1 MNSLFTSVILISLL
15 ASGTAYGADGCVLDS
30 LSSVQ
35 NSFSPQIEKE
45 VQSACDLISD
55 AKTAAKCC
63 KKSNEFIKKNPIPCS
78 DSRRL
83 KYQISIALSVCN
95 NFQEEDMDICVDHML
110 DTIDNKRA
118 QTVSFECLAASHEVT
133 NKAMDFQ
140 MEHRILSQNE
150 DSPFTQG
157 LEKLG
162 DCENSKFKELRK
174 QLDIEELNSPADP
187 VSCAETQIS
196 TDKSANRPDDGP
208 SLTPDPKTGAPA
220 GVLH

>member
-30 LSSVQ
+30 LSPVQ

-45 VQSACDLISD
+45 VLAACDSFSD
-55 AKTAAKCC
+55 VKTATKCC
-63 KKSNEFIKKNPIPCS
+63 KKSNEFIKKISIPCS
-78 DSRRL
+78 ESRRL

-95 NFQEEDMDICVDHML
+95 QFQEDDMDFCVDHML

-118 QTVSFECLAASHEVT
+118 QKISFECLAASHEVT
-133 NKAMDFQ
+133 QKNMELQ
-140 MEHRILSQNE
+140 MEHPILTQNE

-162 DCENSKFKELRK
+162 DCEYSKFKELRK

-187 VSCAETQIS
+187 VSCAEPQVS
-196 TDKSANRPDDGP
+196 GDKSSSRPDEGP
-208 SLTPDPKTGAPA
+208 GLTAEPKKGVPTGT
-220 GVLH
+220 LH

>member
-1 MNSLFTSVILISLL
+1 MNFLLTSAILVSLL
-15 ASGTAYGADGCVLDS
+15 ASGPAYGADSCVLDS
-30 LSSVQ
+30 LASVQ

-45 VQSACDLISD
+45 VLAACDLISD

-63 KKSNEFIKKNPIPCS
+63 KKSNEFIKKNSIPCS

-95 NFQEEDMDICVDHML
+95 TLQEEDMDICVDHML
-110 DTIDNKRA
+110 NTIDNKRA
-118 QTVSFECLAASHEVT
+118 QKVGSECLAASHQVA
-133 NKAMDFQ
+133 NQAMEFQ
-140 MEHRILSQNE
+140 MEHPVLTQNE
-150 DSPFTQG
+150 DSFFTRG

-187 VSCAETQIS
+187 VSCAETQVS
-196 TDKSANRPDDGP
+196 SDKSSNRPDEGP
-208 SLTPDPKTGAPA
+208 SLTTETKPGTPTGA
-220 GVLH
+220 LH